1 MKHVEDPVALMAAG
15 TAVGYGLMLA
25 VLALL
30 VFLLPY
36 LLVSA

>member
-1 MKHVEDPVALMAAG
+1 MKRVEDPVVLVAAG